1 MLGDP
6 ISARLFIRPGAI
18 ELGPGCGPEEGCRR
32 GLGAAANAGRGVGGT
47 VLAQTSGLGPWLPE
61 EEVKASAPERV
72 EGTGSS
78 KSCPS
83 GCLLGRPASYAHRA
97 KPA

>member
-1 MLGDP
+1 MP
-6 ISARLFIRPGAI
+6 ARVGRSRQCGAW
-18 ELGPGCGPEEGCRR
+18 GGEGGRR
-32 GLGAAANAGRGVGGT
+32 GT

-83 GCLLGRPASYAHRA
+83 GCLRGRPASYSHRA